1 MQQNRR
7 DLLLPSVGRR
17 FLRELDPVS
26 CLGIDGPRPGCR
38 ATRSQRR
45 QQPLL
50 RRGSRAKARLTPA
63 PSPCMV
69 AWQTSTHSSQ
79 MKMPLGPTIGGTGP
93 AWAVVALQFSALS
106 TGTPGFDASA
116 GWSFTT
122 NEKISV
128 TALDAFDPNGDG
140 AAGTVRLY
148 NASGTVLASAKVTT
162 TDPKEGSP
170 IMFFSAKLS
179 KPLVLAAMTTYF
191 IAEDL
196 GTATTANGNVSGLT
210 TSSAIKY
217 DGEVA
222 AMGQGKNPTTDATGG
237 MFSPGIFGPNFDVT
251 LGASAVPEPST
262 WAMMLIGF
270 GLLGL
275 GGAFSRPGGNHPI
288 GLDNTA

>member
-1 MQQNRR
+1 
-7 DLLLPSVGRR
+7 
-17 FLRELDPVS
+17 
-26 CLGIDGPRPGCR
+26 
-38 ATRSQRR
+38 
-45 QQPLL
+45 
-50 RRGSRAKARLTPA
+50 
-63 PSPCMV
+63 MV

-179 KPLVLAAMTTYF
+179 KPLMLAAKTTYF

-196 GTATTANGNVSGLT
+196 GTATTANGNVSGMT
-210 TSSAIKY
+210 TSSAIKL
-217 DGEVA
+217 A
-222 AMGQGKNPTTDATGG
+222 ARWRPWARVRTRRPTLLEECFLPG
-237 MFSPGIFGPNFDVT
+237 FSAPILTSHWGPRRCR
-251 LGASAVPEPST
+251 SP
-262 WAMMLIGF
+262 
-270 GLLGL
+270 
-275 GGAFSRPGGNHPI
+275 RPGR
-288 GLDNTA
+288 

>member
-1 MQQNRR
+1 MKAT
-7 DLLLPSVGRR
+7 LLASAVIAA
-17 FLRELDPVS
+17 V
-26 CLGIDGPRPGCR
+26 
-38 ATRSQRR
+38 T
-45 QQPLL
+45 
-50 RRGSRAKARLTPA
+50 
-63 PSPCMV
+63 
-69 AWQTSTHSSQ
+69 
-79 MKMPLGPTIGGTGP
+79 TICGAGP
-93 AWAVVALQFSALS
+93 AWAVLALQFSTLS

-128 TALDAFDPNGDG
+128 TALDAFDPKGDG

-222 AMGQGKNPTTDATGG
+222 ARGQGKNPTTDATGG
-237 MFSPGIFGPNFDVT
+237 AFSPGIFGPNFDVT

-262 WAMMLIGF
+262 WAMMLLGFAGIGF
-270 GLLGL
+270 AGYL
-275 GGAFSRPGGNHPI
+275 ASRKSTPTP
-288 GLDNTA
+288 A